1 MLKKA
6 NLRNLFYEK
15 YRLTSVFKNY
25 CEIVEN
31 VPSCRRPTCSIKKKN
46 IENIKEVMLE
56 ICQISSSKD
65 SSRRLLSSLV

>member
-1 MLKKA
+1 MKNIGLLVSLRTIVRSLK
-6 NLRNLFYEK
+6 
-15 YRLTSVFKNY
+15 
-25 CEIVEN
+25 
-31 VPSCRRPTCSIKKKN
+31 TCLLVDDLLAQLKKKN